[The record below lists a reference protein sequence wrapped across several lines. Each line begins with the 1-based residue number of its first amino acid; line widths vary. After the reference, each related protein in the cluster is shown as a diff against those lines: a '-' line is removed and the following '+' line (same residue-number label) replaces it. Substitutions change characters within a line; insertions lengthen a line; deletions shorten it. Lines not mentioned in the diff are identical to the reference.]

1 MLSKPMSRKVLSY
14 LDIYI
19 YKGYLIFFPIL
30 DPKYVMVV
38 SHMLM
43 FVNTYV
49 IVDIVGIIVGH
60 ESSVMVAH

>member
-1 MLSKPMSRKVLSY
+1 M
-14 LDIYI
+14 
-19 YKGYLIFFPIL
+19 L

-49 IVDIVGIIVGH
+49 IVDIVGITDAH
-60 ESSVMVAH
+60 ESSVMVAD

>member
-1 MLSKPMSRKVLSY
+1 M
-14 LDIYI
+14 
-19 YKGYLIFFPIL
+19 L

-60 ESSVMVAH
+60 ESSVMVAR